1 MHKFIAYIIYFVGL
15 LLVPDLA
22 GAKQLQIA
30 DLRFWSAPD
39 HTRLVFDTT
48 ALPRHQ
54 VFTLQNPDRL
64 VVDIANAKL
73 GKHFLQPA
81 ADHNLLYRI
90 RSGARNQI
98 DLRIVMDLKKGVKP
112 KSFILK
118 PSNLYGHR
126 LVIDL
131 FDTGRAKS
139 APVIKPI
146 VKQVIKS
153 RVKEMVVAID
163 AGHGGE
169 DPGAH
174 GPHGVQEKKVVLAVA
189 KKLVAKINAR
199 PGIRAFLVRK
209 GDYYVGLR
217 KRLKIARQAR
227 ADLFI
232 SIHAD
237 AFHNAKVRGASVYTL
252 SRGGASS
259 EAARWLANQENA
271 SDLVGGVSLDDKEDV
286 LASVLLDL
294 SQTATQDMSAVAAK
308 KILGELNGIVKLHK
322 RSVQAAKFIVLKSPD
337 IPSVLIETAYISNP
351 TEERRL
357 KSPAYQNKI
366 AEAIYRGVNKYYQ
379 AVTPVHLAINARA
392 AIKKL
397 SKHKIMR
404 GETLSEIAVRYGVS
418 MSKLKNFNALKNN
431 MIKIGQVLTIPKS

>member
-1 MHKFIAYIIYFVGL
+1 MLKLISLIMCFFCIL
-15 LLVPDLA
+15 LPNL
-22 GAKQLQIA
+22 GYAKQLQIEA
-30 DLRFWSAPD
+30 LRFWSAPD
-39 HTRLVFDTT
+39 HTRLVLDTT
-48 ALPRHQ
+48 SLPKHQ
-54 VFTLQNPDRL
+54 VFALQNPDRL
-64 VVDIANAKL
+64 VVDIVNAKL
-73 GKHFLQPA
+73 GRHLLQPA

-90 RSGARNQI
+90 RSGARNKG
-98 DLRIVMDLKKGVKP
+98 DLRIVIDLKKQINP
-112 KSFILK
+112 KSFVLK

-131 FDTGRAKS
+131 FDKNKVKKP
-139 APVIKPI
+139 PVIKPMGHSDN
-146 VKQVIKS
+146 KS
-153 RVKEMVVAID
+153 RSKEMVVAID

-169 DPGAH
+169 DPGAQ

-189 KKLVAKINAR
+189 KKLVAKINAH
-199 PGIRAFLVRK
+199 PGMRAILVRK

-217 KRLKIARQAR
+217 KRLKIARQSR

-237 AFHNAKVRGASVYTL
+237 AFHNAKVHGASVYTL

-271 SDLVGGVSLDDKEDV
+271 SDLVGGVSLDDKDDV

-294 SQTATQDMSAVAAK
+294 SQTATQDMSTIAAK

-357 KSPAYQNKI
+357 RSPGYQNKI
-366 AEAIYRGVNKYYQ
+366 AQAIYRGINKYYQ
-379 AVTPVHLAINARA
+379 DVTPVHLAIDERA
-392 AIKKL
+392 AIRAF
-397 SKHKIMR
+397 SKHKITR
-404 GETLSEIAVRYGVS
+404 GDTLSEIAVRYGIS
-418 MSKLKNFNALKNN
+418 MKKLKRFNALKSNV
-431 MIKIGQVLTIPKS
+431 IKIGQVLTIPSS